1 VSAPI
6 QSAEPP
12 SASARVA
19 AVAED
24 LRAGR
29 MVLLSGGVGREDEAS
44 LVLAAEF
51 TSAEAINFMAKEA
64 RGLICLALTAERCD
78 ELGLE
83 PISRPGGGDA
93 ESGFMVSIESREG
106 VTTGISAHDRSRTI
120 RTAVDPSQGPMDLV
134 QPGHVMPLRA
144 RPGGI
149 FERAGQAEAAVDLAR
164 LAGIEP
170 AAIVCTVLDEDG
182 ATATGAGLLAYAQRH
197 DLNTVSVDDLLA
209 HRRSAALFGGTMREA
224 MGHFATGVSVVTARD
239 GDGETVGTTVNAV
252 SSVSL
257 QPPLLLVCL
266 ARDSHT
272 LAAIRQSSRFAIN
285 VLAADQHHHSNRF
298 AAKGEEARAG
308 EVPFVE
314 HPSGVPHLPGSL
326 ATISCRLDA
335 IHVAGDHEIVIGEA
349 LSISTEPEASPLL
362 FYRGS
367 YASLGGDHEVELRA
381 VS

>member
-1 VSAPI
+1 VSAPR
-6 QSAEPP
+6 QGAEAVPG
-12 SASARVA
+12 SARVA
-19 AVAED
+19 AVVED

-29 MVLLSGGVGREDEAS
+29 MTLVTGGVGREEEGS
-44 LVLAAEF
+44 LLLAAEF
-51 TSAEAINFMAKEA
+51 TSAEAINFMAKEG
-64 RGLICLALTAERCD
+64 RGLICLALSAERCD

-83 PISRPGGGDA
+83 PISRPGGGDP

-106 VTTGISAHDRSRTI
+106 VSTGISAHDRSRTI

-149 FERAGQAEAAVDLAR
+149 FERPGQAEAAVDLAR
-164 LAGIEP
+164 LAGSSP
-170 AAIVCTVLDEDG
+170 AAIVCTVLDEEG
-182 ATATGAGLLAYAQRH
+182 ATATGPALAAFAARHGLH
-197 DLNTVSVDDLLA
+197 TVAVDDLLA
-209 HRRSAALFGGTMREA
+209 HRRSGSLFGGSMREA
-224 MGHFATGVSVVTARD
+224 MSHFATGVSVVSARD
-239 GDGETVGTTVNAV
+239 DDGGTVGTTVNAV

-266 ARDSHT
+266 ARDSLT
-272 LAAIRQSSRFAIN
+272 LAAIRGSSRFAIN
-285 VLAADQHHHSNRF
+285 VLADDQRHHSNRF
-298 AAKGEEARAG
+298 AAKGADARPG
-308 EVPFVE
+308 EVPFAE
-314 HPSGVPHLPGSL
+314 HSTGVPHLPDSL

-349 LSISTEPEASPLL
+349 LSISTDPKASPLL

-367 YASLGGDHEVELRA
+367 YASLGENEVELRA

>member
-1 VSAPI
+1 MSAPR
-6 QSAEPP
+6 QAAEAA

-29 MVLLSGGVGREDEAS
+29 MALLTGGVGREDEGS

-64 RGLICLALTAERCD
+64 RGLICLALSAERCD

-83 PISRPGGGDA
+83 PISRPGGDG
-93 ESGFMVSIESREG
+93 ESGFMISIESREG
-106 VTTGISAHDRSRTI
+106 VTTGISAHDRSQTI

-164 LAGIEP
+164 LAGTVP
-170 AAIVCTVLDEDG
+170 AAIVCTVLDEEG
-182 ATATGAGLLAYAQRH
+182 ATADAAALAVYAERHGLNA
-197 DLNTVSVDDLLA
+197 VSVDELLA

-239 GDGETVGTTVNAV
+239 GSGETVGTTVNAV

-272 LAAIRQSSRFAIN
+272 LAAIRESSRFAIN
-285 VLAADQHHHSNRF
+285 VLADHQRDHSNRF
-298 AAKGEEARAG
+298 AAKGAEARAG
-308 EVPFVE
+308 EIPFTE
-314 HPSGVPHLPGSL
+314 HPTGVPHLPGSL

-349 LSISTEPEASPLL
+349 LSISTDAEASPLL

-367 YASLGGDHEVELRA
+367 YAGLGGEHEVELRA